1 MRTSIYKE
9 VEIFR
14 TGALL
19 NTRVFYYIHAETS
32 SGFFRKLASRPLE
45 RGKEQKSQAR
55 VECFVKLASGE
66 GDAIS
71 LSCMSPLDRRKNS
84 HGFEGQDVDVQSP
97 SENVVCIDETTDQ
110 ILSKLLPSLR
120 TTIFHPNYREP
131 PLLSSQ
137 TFGAVARSEVRRSY
151 NTWGKD

>member
-19 NTRVFYYIHAETS
+19 NTYGSFCYIHAENV
-32 SGFFRKLASRPLE
+32 SGFFRQLASRPLE
-45 RGKEQKSQAR
+45 RWKEQKSQER

-71 LSCMSPLDRRKNS
+71 LCCMSQLDRRKNS
-84 HGFEGQDVDVQSP
+84 HGFKGHDVDDIQSP
-97 SENVVCIDETTDQ
+97 SENIIICIDETTDQ
-110 ILSKLLPSLR
+110 ILSELLPSLR
-120 TTIFHPNYREP
+120 TTIFHPSYGEP

-151 NTWGKD
+151 DT